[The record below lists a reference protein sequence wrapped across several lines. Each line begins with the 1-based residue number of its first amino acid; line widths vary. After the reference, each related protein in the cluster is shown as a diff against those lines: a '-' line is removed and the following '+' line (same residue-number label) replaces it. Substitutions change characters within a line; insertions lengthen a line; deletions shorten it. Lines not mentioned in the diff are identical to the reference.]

1 MHSSCGC
8 FINNKYF
15 RKLLLFVAMLRLVA
29 WRRVSEVDTFVVV
42 VYVLSL
48 LPVFAPSSLHSRSQQ
63 MSVKEKG

>member
-48 LPVFAPSSLHSRSQQ
+48 LPLFLRLHRFTR
-63 MSVKEKG
+63 VLNKCL